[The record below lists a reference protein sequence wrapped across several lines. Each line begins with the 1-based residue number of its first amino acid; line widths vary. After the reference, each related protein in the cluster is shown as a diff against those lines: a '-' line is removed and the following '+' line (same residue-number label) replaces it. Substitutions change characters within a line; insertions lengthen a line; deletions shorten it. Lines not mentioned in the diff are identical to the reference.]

1 MRERSKESYKPSSAD
16 WLKPELSKVF
26 SVLKRIFEKCGI
38 QQSRVAESLKDN
50 VLTEPVLA
58 IKEDSNKQD
67 YGISFLR
74 PNHQGVS
81 ENV

>member
-1 MRERSKESYKPSSAD
+1 VN

-38 QQSRVAESLKDN
+38 LQSHVAESLKDN

-58 IKEDSNKQD
+58 IKEDSNKQG
-67 YGISFLR
+67 YCISFLR
-74 PNHQGVS
+74 PNSHGVS
-81 ENV
+81 VNV